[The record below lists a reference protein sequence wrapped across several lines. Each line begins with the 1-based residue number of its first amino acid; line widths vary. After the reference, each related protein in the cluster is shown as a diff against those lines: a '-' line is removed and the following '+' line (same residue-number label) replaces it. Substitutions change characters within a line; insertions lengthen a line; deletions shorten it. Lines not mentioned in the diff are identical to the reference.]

1 MNPTGTILNAII
13 PVFGVMALGMV
24 IRRRNWLTE
33 AADRSLMQ
41 ICVNVL
47 LPCLILDKSF
57 GNPALSEASNLLLAP
72 LLGYLLVAFGVW
84 LAWLLRP
91 HRALATAAASRTF
104 AVTVGTHNY
113 SYVPLPLALLLFDG
127 KTVGVLFLHIIGAEL
142 AMWSVGVM
150 VLSGGALRDWR
161 KLLNAPLFAIL
172 IAIVSNAVGADR
184 HVPAVLSTGIHWLG
198 GCAIPLALL
207 LIGAIMADRLPEF
220 VSRQGGRVIGAG
232 AWLRLGL
239 LPLSFLLAAKLI
251 PLTVEHQRVLVLEA
265 AMPCAVFPMVL
276 SKLYPGE
283 PLVAIRTVLS
293 TAVISLIT
301 TPLWIR
307 LGLKWLA
314 L

>member
-1 MNPTGTILNAII
+1 MNPTITILNAII
-13 PVFGVMALGMV
+13 PVFGVMVLGMI

-184 HVPAVLSTGIHWLG
+184 HIPAVLSTGIHWLG

-207 LIGAIMADRLPEF
+207 LIGAIMADRLKEF
-220 VSRQGGRVIGAG
+220 VSRQGGRAIGAG
-232 AWLRLGL
+232 VGLRLGL
-239 LPLSFLLAAKLI
+239 LPLSFLLAAKWM

-276 SKLYPGE
+276 SKLYLGE
-283 PLVAIRTVLS
+283 PLVAIRTVLG